1 MTWLIVASGA
11 LIAALGLVGLVQPA
25 RLRSLFG
32 AMDSQSRFIMA
43 VVIRLLMGALLWW
56 VAGELRHPQVMRVIA
71 AIAIVAA
78 VVILIAGR
86 TRLDRLIDWWLGK
99 PDGVLRVSALFAG
112 AFGFWLAWEAL

>member
-25 RLRSLFG
+25 RFRSVFG